1 MNDIN
6 LYNLYKYEN
15 DIFSDNVSLSIFSKI
30 SNYQILVYFILL
42 IVLLLIT
49 KHSNNFSYVFICFV
63 LIAIFIFYSQKIS
76 TVNYIKKTKEKKNYL
91 LELGIDSLSLIA
103 KDTQLLKILYDA
115 KFIKDNANFEYKK
128 IINRIEN
135 FLVIYETLNTGV
147 NNIYLQETD
156 MVKPFT
162 LRQNHHT
169 ILINDLRDQLEMILK
184 GIQSIIYVLPHDLIY
199 LDAFYQFNQIIKSHL
214 SRYYNKI
221 LFKYNYNDHTSQ
233 YLLNRTSEDKYYFL
247 D

>member
-6 LYNLYKYEN
+6 LYDLYKYEN
-15 DIFSDNVSLSIFSKI
+15 DIFSDNIGLSIFSKI
-30 SNYQILVYFILL
+30 SNYQIIVYFILL
-42 IVLLLIT
+42 IILLIVT

-76 TVNYIKKTKEKKNYL
+76 TVNYIKQTKEKKIYL
-91 LELGIDSLSLIA
+91 LELGIDAFSLIA
-103 KDTQLLKILYDA
+103 TDSKLLKILYDA
-115 KFIKDNANFEYKK
+115 KFIKESAKLEYKK

-135 FLVIYETLNTGV
+135 FLVIYETLNSGI
-147 NNIYLQETD
+147 NNIYLKETD
-156 MVKPFT
+156 MIKPFN
-162 LRQNHHT
+162 LRSNHHT
-169 ILINDLRDQLEMILK
+169 ILIHDLRDQLELVLK
-184 GIQSIIYVLPHDLIY
+184 GIQSIIHVLPQDLIY

-221 LFKYNYNDHTSQ
+221 LFKYNYIDHTSQ